1 MEILEKETNLLND
14 WFTHNNLIS
23 NNDKSKLLAIHEE
36 KLTAAI
42 GNDLIH
48 SSTHVKLLA
57 ITIDSKLNFQQHVS
71 KLCQRASRKIHALG
85 RISQYIETNKLKIIM
100 RAFIETEFNYCP
112 LTWMFHSR
120 TLNNKINKLHERA
133 LRITYKDE
141 KSTFSELLEKDKSV
155 TIHERNI
162 QKLATL
168 MYKVKNKISPPI
180 INEIYNGCDSAYNLR
195 TEKLWG
201 IQNVRTTIYG
211 TEKQF
216 LFGAQ
221 KYGEMFPKKLK
232 IQKHS
237 PNLKEI

>member
-1 MEILEKETNLLND
+1 
-14 WFTHNNLIS
+14 
-23 NNDKSKLLAIHEE
+23 
-36 KLTAAI
+36 
-42 GNDLIH
+42 
-48 SSTHVKLLA
+48 
-57 ITIDSKLNFQQHVS
+57 
-71 KLCQRASRKIHALG
+71 
-85 RISQYIETNKLKIIM
+85 M

-112 LTWMFHSR
+112 LTWMFHNR

-180 INEIYNGCDSAYNLR
+180 INEIFNGCDSVYNLR
-195 TEKLWG
+195 TEKLWE

-211 TEKQF
+211 TETISFRGPEIWRNVPKESKNSKTLSQF
-216 LFGAQ
+216 KRNIKVWKPIGCTCRLCRP
-221 KYGEMFPKKLK
+221 Y
-232 IQKHS
+232 I
-237 PNLKEI
+237 PNLGFI